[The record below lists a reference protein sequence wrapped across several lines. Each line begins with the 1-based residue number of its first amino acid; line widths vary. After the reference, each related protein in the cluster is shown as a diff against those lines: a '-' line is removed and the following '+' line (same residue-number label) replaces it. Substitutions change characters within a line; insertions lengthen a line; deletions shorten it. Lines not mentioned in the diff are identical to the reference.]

1 MSRLLRR
8 VLQRGWSG
16 LLHLAGFRCRG
27 GRGRR
32 RHVQGLPHGGRGGG
46 ELLLLLLWCCRRH
59 WGGWRCHDDGLLRLR
74 GFRRRHCGRRRHD
87 RGLLH
92 PHLHGNRERP
102 LLCCSGCQWKEEWR
116 CHVHGLLLR
125 PHLHRDGGRW
135 LLLLLGLELGLV
147 RGRRPLLLSWLV
159 LLWHL
164 QQLLP
169 LPGRRQDLLDPSVG
183 W

>member
-1 MSRLLRR
+1 MSKDCRTGAGAGASCCCCCCGAVAAIGWVLR
-8 VLQRGWSG
+8 S
-16 LLHLAGFRCRG
+16 
-27 GRGRR
+27 
-32 RHVQGLPHGGRGGG
+32 
-46 ELLLLLLWCCRRH
+46 
-59 WGGWRCHDDGLLRLR
+59 R

-135 LLLLLGLELGLV
+135 LLLLLGLELGLMH
-147 RGRRPLLLSWLV
+147 GRRPLLLSWLV

-164 QQLLP
+164 QQLLL